1 MEKSDYIYGIR
12 AVLEALEA
20 GKEIDKIFIAKD
32 LQGPLASQLIQEA
45 RKLHVVTQRVPME
58 RINRITRK
66 NHQGVL
72 AMMSAI
78 TYHRLDHL
86 VPELYEAGILPF
98 IVLLDGIT
106 DVRNFG
112 AIARTCECA
121 GVDAIVIPEHGSVS
135 VGGDAIKT
143 SAGALHH
150 IPVCRVS
157 SIAWAAKF
165 LQENGYNVV
174 AVSEKADQNYTQAS
188 YVDPVALVMG
198 AEDVGISPE
207 AFKQCNTKVSIP
219 MFGNIG
225 SLNVS
230 VAAGVLIYEVVR
242 QRLDANLE
250 II

>member
-1 MEKSDYIYGIR
+1 MEKSDYIYGLR
-12 AVLEALEA
+12 AVMEAIEA
-20 GKEIDKIFIAKD
+20 GKEIDKLFIAKD
-32 LQGPLASQLIQEA
+32 LQGDLAAQLIGLAKQY
-45 RKLHVVTQRVPME
+45 HVVMQRVPME

-78 TYHRLDHL
+78 TYHRLDHI
-86 VPELYEAGILPF
+86 VPELYEAGLLPF
-98 IVLLDGIT
+98 IVILAGIT

-150 IPVCRVS
+150 IPVCRVGS
-157 SIAWAAKF
+157 TAWAVKF
-165 LQENGYNVV
+165 LKENGYRV
-174 AVSEKADQNYTQAS
+174 AAVTEKSEMS
-188 YVDPVALVMG
+188 YVDGDYTGPVALVMG
-198 AEDVGISPE
+198 AEDTGISE
-207 AFKQCNTKVSIP
+207 GALAQCDTRVGIP

-230 VAAGVLIYEVVR
+230 VAAGIMIYEVVH
-242 QRLDANLE
+242 QRLNANLE
-250 II
+250 VI

>member
-1 MEKSDYIYGIR
+1 MEKSDYIYGLR
-12 AVLEALEA
+12 AVMEAIEA
-20 GKEIDKIFIAKD
+20 GKEVDKIFLAKD
-32 LQGPLASQLIQEA
+32 VQGELASQLIGLA
-45 RKLHVVTQRVPME
+45 HKMHIVIQRVPVE

-98 IVLLDGIT
+98 IVMLDGIT

-121 GVDAIVIPEHGSVS
+121 GVDAIIIPEHGSVS
-135 VGGDAIKT
+135 VGADAIKT

-150 IPVCRVS
+150 IPVCRVGS
-157 SIAWAAKF
+157 NVWAAKF
-165 LQENGYNVV
+165 LKENGYNVV
-174 AVSEKADQNYTQAS
+174 AVTEKSQMTYTEGD
-188 YVDPVALVMG
+188 YTTPTVLVMG
-198 AEDVGISPE
+198 AEDTGISE
-207 AFKQCNTKVSIP
+207 AVMEQCEPRVGIP

-230 VAAGVLIYEVVR
+230 VAAGVMIYEVVR
-242 QRLDANLE
+242 QRLNANLE